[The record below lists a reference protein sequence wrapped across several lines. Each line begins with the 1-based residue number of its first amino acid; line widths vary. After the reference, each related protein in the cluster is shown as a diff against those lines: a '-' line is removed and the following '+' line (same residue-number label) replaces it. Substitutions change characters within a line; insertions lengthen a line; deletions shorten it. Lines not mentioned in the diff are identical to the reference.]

1 MATLTKAM
9 IDDLH
14 KGMASLSLLAYPTGG
29 VTFSNLNFEKADQI
43 FTLKDSFSITP
54 SDPTSEE
61 IKIDQKDQTIDTTTE
76 TGEYKMAG
84 QIPSVATALLD
95 YFMTKAKTVSGI
107 KGQDGDTY
115 EGSSYYTEP
124 KEVIATVLVESAS
137 KKTAIVFARLSSLFL
152 VFLWRTHQHLH
163 TLHSMQTFLLTQQ
176 LARETSLFSR
186 RLLLHKESVIKT
198 NQGDWA

>member
-14 KGMASLSLLAYPTGG
+14 KGMASLSLLEYAEGG
-29 VTFSNLNFEKADQI
+29 VTFSNLDFTGADQI

-84 QIPSVATALLD
+84 QIPSVATEVLD
-95 YFMTKAKTVSGI
+95 FFMNKAATVTGV
-107 KGQDGDTY
+107 KGQEGDTY
-115 EGSSYYTEP
+115 SGSSYYIEP
-124 KEVIATVLVESAS
+124 KEVICSALVESAS
-137 KKTAIVFARLSSLFL
+137 KKTAIVFAKVKF
-152 VFLWRTHQHLH
+152 VVPGV
-163 TLHSMQTFLLTQQ
+163 TLENASTPAYVAFNADV
-176 LARETSLFSR
+176 LANAATG
-186 RLLLHKESVIKT
+186 
-198 NQGDWA
+198 QGDFAVLASA

>member
-14 KGMASLSLLAYPTGG
+14 KGMAAISLIDYTEGG
-29 VTFSNLNFEKADQI
+29 VTFSNLDFSSADQI

-84 QIPSVATALLD
+84 QIPSVATEVLD
-95 YFMTKAKTVSGI
+95 FFMNKAVDVTGV

-115 EGSSYYTEP
+115 AGSSYYIEP
-124 KEVIATVLVESAS
+124 KEVICSVLVESAS
-137 KKTAIVFARLSSLFL
+137 KKTAIVFAKVKFVVPGVTVENASTPAYVAFNAD
-152 VFLWRTHQHLH
+152 V
-163 TLHSMQTFLLTQQ
+163 
-176 LARETSLFSR
+176 LANA
-186 RLLLHKESVIKT
+186 KAG
-198 NQGDWA
+198 QGDFAVLAGA

>member
-14 KGMASLSLLAYPTGG
+14 KGMASLSLLEYAEGG
-29 VTFSNLNFEKADQI
+29 VTFSNLDFTGADQI

-84 QIPSVATALLD
+84 QIPSVATEVLD
-95 YFMTKAKTVSGI
+95 FFMNKAATVTGV

-115 EGSSYYTEP
+115 AGSSYYIEP
-124 KEVIATVLVESAS
+124 KEVICSVLVESAS
-137 KKTAIVFARLSSLFL
+137 KKTAIAFAKVKFA
-152 VFLWRTHQHLH
+152 VPGV
-163 TLHSMQTFLLTQQ
+163 TLENASTPAY
-176 LARETSLFSR
+176 LAFNADVLANA
-186 RLLLHKESVIKT
+186 KT
-198 NQGDWA
+198 GQGDFAVLRG

>member
-14 KGMASLSLLAYPTGG
+14 KGMASLSLLEYADGG
-29 VTFSNLNFEKADQI
+29 VTFSNLDFTGADQI

-84 QIPSVATALLD
+84 QIPSVATEVLD
-95 YFMTKAKTVSGI
+95 YFMNKAATVTGV

-115 EGSSYYTEP
+115 SGSSYYIEP
-124 KEVIATVLVESAS
+124 KEVICSVLVESAS
-137 KKTAIVFARLSSLFL
+137 KKTAIVFAKVKF
-152 VFLWRTHQHLH
+152 VVPGV
-163 TLHSMQTFLLTQQ
+163 TLENASTPAYVAFNADV
-176 LARETSLFSR
+176 LANAATG
-186 RLLLHKESVIKT
+186 
-198 NQGDWA
+198 QGDFAVLASA

>member
-14 KGMASLSLLAYPTGG
+14 KGMAALSLLPYTDGG
-29 VTFSNLNFEKADQI
+29 VTFSNLDFSGADQI

-84 QIPSVATALLD
+84 QIPSIATEVLD
-95 YFMTKAKTVSGI
+95 YFMEKAADVTGI
-107 KGQDGDTY
+107 KGQDGDSY
-115 EGSSYYTEP
+115 SGSSYFIEP
-124 KEVIATVLVESAS
+124 KEVICSVLVESAS
-137 KKTAIVFARLSSLFL
+137 KKTAIAFAKVKFVVPGVTAENAS
-152 VFLWRTHQHLH
+152 TPAY
-163 TLHSMQTFLLTQQ
+163 
-176 LARETSLFSR
+176 LAFNADILA
-186 RLLLHKESVIKT
+186 
-198 NQGDWA
+198 NAAAGQGDFAVLAAAV

>member
-14 KGMASLSLLAYPTGG
+14 KGMAAISLIKYTDGG
-29 VTFSNLNFEKADQI
+29 VTFSNLDFSSADQI

-84 QIPSVATALLD
+84 QIPSVAIAVLD
-95 YFMTKAKTVSGI
+95 FFMNKAAEVTGV
-107 KGQDGDTY
+107 KGQEGDSY
-115 EGSSYYTEP
+115 SGSSYYIEP
-124 KEVIATVLVESAS
+124 KEVICSVLVESAS
-137 KKTAIVFARLSSLFL
+137 KKTAIVFAKVKFVVPGVTVENASTPAYVAFNADVLANAMAGQGDFA
-152 VFLWRTHQHLH
+152 V
-163 TLHSMQTFLLTQQ
+163 
-176 LARETSLFSR
+176 LAR
-186 RLLLHKESVIKT
+186 
-198 NQGDWA
+198 

>member
-14 KGMASLSLLAYPTGG
+14 KGMAAISLLPYTDGG
-29 VTFSNLNFEKADQI
+29 VTFSSLDFTEADQI

-84 QIPSVATALLD
+84 QIPSVAVALLD
-95 YFMTKAKTVSGI
+95 FFMNKAKAVTGV
-107 KGQDGDTY
+107 KGQEGDSYT
-115 EGSSYYTEP
+115 GSSYYIEP
-124 KEVIATVLVESAS
+124 KEVICTVLVESAS
-137 KKTAIVFARLSSLFL
+137 KKTAIAFAKVKFVVPGVSMENASTPAFL
-152 VFLWRTHQHLH
+152 GFNADILANAKTGEGDFAV
-163 TLHSMQTFLLTQQ
+163 LT
-176 LARETSLFSR
+176 A
-186 RLLLHKESVIKT
+186 
-198 NQGDWA
+198 N

>member
-14 KGMASLSLLAYPTGG
+14 KGMASLSLLEYPEGG
-29 VTFSNLNFEKADQI
+29 VTFSNMDFSGADQI

-84 QIPSVATALLD
+84 QIPSVATEILD
-95 YFMTKAKTVSGI
+95 FFMTKAKSVTSV

-115 EGSSYYTEP
+115 NGSSYYIEP
-124 KEVIATVLVESAS
+124 KEVIVSVLVESAS
-137 KKTAIVFARLSSLFL
+137 KKTAIVFGKVKF
-152 VFLWRTHQHLH
+152 VVPGV
-163 TLHSMQTFLLTQQ
+163 TLENAATPAY
-176 LARETSLFSR
+176 LAFNADVLANAKAGE
-186 RLLLHKESVIKT
+186 
-198 NQGDWA
+198 GDFAVLASA

>member
-14 KGMASLSLLAYPTGG
+14 KGMASLSLKEYADGG
-29 VTFSNLNFEKADQI
+29 VTFSNLDFTEADQI

-84 QIPSVATALLD
+84 QIPSVATEVLD
-95 YFMTKAKTVSGI
+95 YFMNKAAAVTGV
-107 KGQDGDTY
+107 KGQEGDTY
-115 EGSSYYTEP
+115 AGASYYIEP
-124 KEVIATVLVESAS
+124 KEVICSVLVESAS
-137 KKTAIVFARLSSLFL
+137 KKTAIVFAKVKFVVPGVTVENASTPAYLAFNADVLANAKAGEGDFA
-152 VFLWRTHQHLH
+152 V
-163 TLHSMQTFLLTQQ
+163 LT
-176 LARETSLFSR
+176 A
-186 RLLLHKESVIKT
+186 
-198 NQGDWA
+198 AA

>member
-14 KGMASLSLLAYPTGG
+14 KGMASLSLLEYAEGG
-29 VTFSNLNFEKADQI
+29 VTFSNLDFSGADQI

-84 QIPSVATALLD
+84 QIPSVATEVLD
-95 YFMTKAKTVSGI
+95 YFMNKAVDVTGV
-107 KGQDGDTY
+107 KGQEGDTY
-115 EGSSYYTEP
+115 AGSSYYIEP
-124 KEVIATVLVESAS
+124 KEVICSVLVESAS
-137 KKTAIVFARLSSLFL
+137 KKTAIVFAKVKF
-152 VFLWRTHQHLH
+152 VVPGI
-163 TLHSMQTFLLTQQ
+163 TLENASTPAYVEFNADV
-176 LARETSLFSR
+176 LA
-186 RLLLHKESVIKT
+186 
-198 NQGDWA
+198 NAAAGQGDFAVLSAAN